1 MSKPFTFW
9 TVTRDGG
16 DSCRRLKLRG
26 GAFQIESAR
35 AESSAVSEGGGV
47 RRRRGRNRPSS
58 STSTVMVTGPPTDVS
73 RTSGPSRTSAGGWLA
88 RISGLLEAAP
98 RAPVSDMTTVLST
111 M

>member
-1 MSKPFTFW
+1 MPQTFW

-16 DSCRRLKLRG
+16 ESCRRLKSG

-35 AESSAVSEGGGV
+35 SESSAVSGGGGV

-58 STSTVMVTGPPTDVS
+58 STSTVMVTGRPTDVS
-73 RTSGPSRTSAGGWLA
+73 RTSGSSRVIASGWLA
-88 RISGLLEAAP
+88 RISGLLEPAA
-98 RAPVSDMTTVLST
+98 RAPVSDMTIVLST